1 MNKQTTEAIKYT
13 VIFILLLTV
22 LILYVYFFIPVLT
35 NKIPTICNLNTTGEI
50 GDTIGGLTAP
60 IIGLFSAFLVYIAF
74 KSQIDA
80 NKKQHKFNKKQSN
93 FNDLN
98 IFLEL
103 EKSLSQE
110 LEEIHYNIYHTD
122 EENKWYSIRINGVT
136 SLKYINNR
144 LLSNANLNEYSFEN
158 LLKSGD
164 LRESEIINFFRNILI
179 FYSKL
184 DSLIEYFNSCEFDKN
199 LKNLLSNNIITKYKL
214 IETDNIESY
223 NNTKIDRQYDEIK
236 NILNELTPKIQTI
249 NSKIVNLKS

>member
-1 MNKQTTEAIKYT
+1 
-13 VIFILLLTV
+13 
-22 LILYVYFFIPVLT
+22 
-35 NKIPTICNLNTTGEI
+35 
-50 GDTIGGLTAP
+50 
-60 IIGLFSAFLVYIAF
+60 FLVYIAF

-223 NNTKIDRQYDEIK
+223 NNTKIDRQYDEI
-236 NILNELTPKIQTI
+236 
-249 NSKIVNLKS
+249 